1 MKNTLSNYNI
11 LLYATAYKNLD
22 DIFKYIAFA
31 ITEPAAAKNQIN
43 RIWDA
48 IFKLKVFPYAH
59 QDVIFGKYA
68 SKGYK
73 QLLVDNYIVIYK
85 INEEEKQ
92 VYVIT
97 VLYGGRNA

>member
-1 MKNTLSNYNI
+1 MKNTLSNYNV

-22 DIFKYIAFA
+22 D
-31 ITEPAAAKNQIN
+31 
-43 RIWDA
+43 
-48 IFKLKVFPYAH
+48 
-59 QDVIFGKYA
+59 
-68 SKGYK
+68 
-73 QLLVDNYIVIYK
+73 IYK